1 MRLYL
6 HVCLCMNVHVH
17 VSHFHVI
24 ARRPAPATRSPVVF
38 FRNLLPFWLKIRAQ
52 ANLLQIGITF
62 AELKSRLHQAMVRFA
77 VLFASLVVSAHSS
90 ALNPVRKVVTLLQ
103 SMQQKVQD
111 EGTQELELYNRYMC
125 HCRSGGADLSGTIG
139 AAEEKVPAVSS
150 DIEESEARLTGAKA
164 DLKQA
169 QSDRAAAKATMAQA
183 TALREKEAAAF
194 STATLHRGAL
204 LRMER
209 GELQT
214 PKDGQAARKMR
225 PASA

>member
-125 HCRSGGADLSGTIG
+125 HCRSGGADLFLRKGVGAQHAVVDLAHKTIPRD
-139 AAEEKVPAVSS
+139 A
-150 DIEESEARLTGAKA
+150 
-164 DLKQA
+164 
-169 QSDRAAAKATMAQA
+169 RAAKDAISEQLDHRLLDWHGVATPL
-183 TALREKEAAAF
+183 THEI
-194 STATLHRGAL
+194 G
-204 LRMER
+204 
-209 GELQT
+209 GG
-214 PKDGQAARKMR
+214 P
-225 PASA
+225 PACSVVCPPS